1 MKLRGFALVCLLT
14 LSLLP
19 GAPAV
24 SKPNAASLFSTET
37 VSKITIS
44 LSGKSAQKLGV
55 EPKKEVPARFSIVG
69 EGFRFANIPVDFN
82 LKGTSTLKANPSLY
96 NNRPSLRVKFKLDGV
111 FKLPFL
117 GSLESLTLNS
127 MTQDESKIHE
137 HSAYSLY
144 NAMGVPAP
152 RVGYASVTVI
162 IDGRKYQKGLFA
174 IIEPYEDPF
183 LKERF
188 STATRHLYEPCGHWI
203 DITRPG
209 AAKGG
214 KDCNDSFFE
223 VKEGWKSAPNKND
236 LKALIAAQK
245 TKSNKQWWI
254 NLDRYFDRDALLR
267 MWAVDNFIGA
277 WDSYSGAII
286 NNYYLRTDRLGVF
299 TMMPTGTDETFV
311 YNFAMDARSI
321 GYPLIYDNFQIQS
334 KNRGYLF
341 SRCLTYKPCRNEY
354 LDQLG
359 VVRDTAKSM
368 KLTKQMQKTS
378 DLISVYAP
386 SSAWAGKA
394 AQNWV
399 NNKSQEVTAL
409 LRKYGR

>member
-1 MKLRGFALVCLLT
+1 MKLRGVAVALLLLLT
-14 LSLLP
+14 MVP
-19 GAPAV
+19 APV
-24 SKPNAASLFSTET
+24 SIAKPNAADLFATDT
-37 VSKITIS
+37 VNKITITVT
-44 LSGKSAQKLGV
+44 GKSAQKLGTD
-55 EPKKEVPARFSIVG
+55 PKTDVAASFNISGKGFEFRNVPI
-69 EGFRFANIPVDFN
+69 DLH
-82 LKGTSTLKANPSLY
+82 LKGTSTLRANPSLL

-117 GSLESLTLNS
+117 GSLKSLTLNS

-137 HSAYSLY
+137 YSAYTLY

-152 RVGYASVTVI
+152 RVGYASVTVVV
-162 IDGRKYQKGLFA
+162 DGQKYKKGLFA
-174 IIEPYEDPF
+174 IIEPYEDSF
-183 LKERF
+183 LAERF
-188 STATRHLYEPCGHWI
+188 TTNTQHVYEPCGHWI

-214 KDCNDSFFE
+214 KDCNDSLFE
-223 VKEGWKSAPNKND
+223 VKEGWKSSPNKAD
-236 LKALIAAQK
+236 LKSLIAAQK
-245 TKSNKQWWI
+245 TDSNKGWWI
-254 NLDRYFDRDALLR
+254 SLDRYFDREALLR

-286 NNYYLRTDRLGVF
+286 NNYYLRSDRMGVF
-299 TMMPTGTDETFV
+299 TMMPYGADETFV

-341 SRCLTYKPCRNEY
+341 SRCLTYKPCRNQY

-359 VVRDTAKSM
+359 EVSKKAKEIE
-368 KLTKQMQKTS
+368 LTKLMKQAS
-378 DLISVYAP
+378 GLIADYAP
-386 SSAWAGKA
+386 GSQWAGEA

-399 NNKSQEVTAL
+399 TRKSVEVTSL
-409 LRKYGR
+409 LQKYGR

>member
-1 MKLRGFALVCLLT
+1 MKLRGMALALLLV
-14 LSLLP
+14 LSLMPSLP
-19 GAPAV
+19 AE
-24 SKPNAASLFSTET
+24 SKPNAADLFASDT
-37 VSKITIS
+37 VNKITITIS
-44 LSGKSAQKLGV
+44 SASAQKLGRT
-55 EPKKEVPARFSIVG
+55 PKTDVPATFNIAG
-69 EGFRFANIPVDFN
+69 KGFQFKNVPVALH
-82 LKGTSTLKANPSLY
+82 LKGTSTLKANPSIV

-117 GSLESLTLNS
+117 GSLKSLTLNS

-137 HSAYSLY
+137 YSAYTLY

-152 RVGYASVTVI
+152 RVSYAQVTVV
-162 IDGRKYQKGLFA
+162 IDGRRYQKGLFA
-174 IIEPYEDPF
+174 VIEPYEDAF
-183 LKERF
+183 LSERF
-188 STATRHLYEPCGHWI
+188 DTPTQHVYEPCGHWI

-209 AAKGG
+209 AGGGG
-214 KDCNDSFFE
+214 KECTNSLIE
-223 VKEGWKSAPNKND
+223 VKEGWKSTPNKND
-236 LKALIAAQK
+236 LKAVIAAQK
-245 TKSNKQWWI
+245 TDDNKQWWI
-254 NLDRYFDRDALLR
+254 NLDRYWDRDALLR

-286 NNYYLRTDRLGVF
+286 NNYYLRSDRMGVF

-341 SRCLTYKPCRNEY
+341 SRCLTYKPCRNQY
-354 LDQLG
+354 LDQLK
-359 VVRDTAKSM
+359 VVSQTSKDI
-368 KLTKQMQKTS
+368 KLTKTMQAAS
-378 DLISVYAP
+378 DLIAEYSP
-386 SSAWAGKA
+386 NSAWAGKA

-399 NNKSQEVTAL
+399 NNKHDQVATL

>member
-1 MKLRGFALVCLLT
+1 MKLRGLALAILLILT
-14 LSLLP
+14 LV
-19 GAPAV
+19 PA
-24 SKPNAASLFSTET
+24 SPANSEANANGLFANDT
-37 VSKITIS
+37 VNKITIS
-44 LSGKSAQKLGV
+44 VSGKSAAKLGTD
-55 EPKKEVPARFSIVG
+55 PKTDVAARFNITGKGFKFQNVPVG
-69 EGFRFANIPVDFN
+69 LH
-82 LKGTSTLKANPSLY
+82 LKGTSTLRANPSLF
-96 NNRPSLRVKFKLDGV
+96 NNRPSLRVKFQPDGV

-117 GSLESLTLNS
+117 GSLESLTLNA

-137 HSAYSLY
+137 YSAYTLY

-152 RVGYASVTVI
+152 RVSYASVTVV

-174 IIEPYEDPF
+174 IIEPYEDAF
-183 LKERF
+183 LADRF
-188 STATRHLYEPCGHWI
+188 ETNTQHVYEPCGHWI

-209 AAKGG
+209 AGKGG
-214 KDCNDSFFE
+214 KECSNSLFE
-223 VKEGWKSAPNKND
+223 VKEGWKNTPNKND

-245 TKSNKQWWI
+245 TDSNKQWWI
-254 NLDRYFDRDALLR
+254 NLDRYFDRDALIR

-286 NNYYLRTDRLGVF
+286 NNYYLRSDRMGVF
-299 TMMPTGTDETFV
+299 TMMPTGTDESFV

-354 LDQLG
+354 LDQLK
-359 VVRDTAKSM
+359 VVSQTAKEI
-368 KLTKQMQKTS
+368 KLTKIMQAAS
-378 DLISVYAP
+378 DLIADYAP
-386 SSAWAGKA
+386 NSAWAGKA

-399 NNKSQEVTAL
+399 NGKHKQVTTL